1 MPILIRLP
9 RLAGLALLLAP
20 VFAPVLGGAQPAEA
34 AEPAAIVEDVEGAIK
49 DVQPFDYLVPGT
61 QLQLPPRTTLVI
73 GYLKSC
79 AHETITGGKVL
90 IGTEQSTVD
99 GGQLLRETVEC
110 DGGHMQLTANQ
121 AAKSGVMV
129 FRGTPRPAP
138 AAQPQLTVYGV
149 SPIFTLAGADRLEIT
164 RLDQAG
170 QPPLD
175 FPVARAKAGRSTAL
189 DLAKQNIALAPGGVY
204 QASGGAHSVVF
215 KIDALAK
222 PGAAPAVG
230 RLVRIE

>member
-1 MPILIRLP
+1 M
-9 RLAGLALLLAP
+9 
-20 VFAPVLGGAQPAEA
+20 
-34 AEPAAIVEDVEGAIK
+34 
-49 DVQPFDYLVPGT
+49 
-61 QLQLPPRTTLVI
+61 LQLPPRTTLVI

-79 AHETITGGKVL
+79 AHETITGGKVV
-90 IGTEQSTVD
+90 IGAEQSTID

-129 FRGTPRPAP
+129 FRGTPRPTP
-138 AAQPQLTVYGV
+138 AAQPPMQPQLTVYGI

-175 FPVARAKAGRSTAL
+175 FPVARAKTGRSTAV

>member
-1 MPILIRLP
+1 MPILTRLS
-9 RLAGLALLLAP
+9 RLTGLALVLAA
-20 VFAPVLGGAQPAEA
+20 APASVRPAA
-34 AEPAAIVEDVEGAIK
+34 AADPAAIIEDVQGAVK
-49 DVQPFDYLVPGT
+49 DVQPFDYVVAGT
-61 QLQLPPRTTLVI
+61 QIQLPPHATLVI

-79 AHETITGGKVL
+79 VHETITGGKIV
-90 IGTEQSTVD
+90 IGSDESRVD
-99 GGQLLRETVEC
+99 GGQVLRETVEC

-129 FRGTPRPAP
+129 FRGMPKSTAQPP
-138 AAQPQLTVYGV
+138 AQPQLTVYGV

-175 FPVARAKAGRSTAL
+175 LPIVRPKAGRSAAV
-189 DLAKQNIALAPGGVY
+189 DFAKQNIALAPGGVY
-204 QASGGAHSVVF
+204 QASGGTHSVVF
-215 KIDALAK
+215 KVDAAAK
-222 PGAAPAVG
+222 PGPAPAVG

>member
-1 MPILIRLP
+1 MPIPFRLS
-9 RLAGLALLLAP
+9 RLAGLALVLAP
-20 VFAPVLGGAQPAEA
+20 VLAGARPAAA
-34 AEPAAIVEDVEGAIK
+34 AEPAAIVEDVQGAIK
-49 DVQPFDYLVPGT
+49 DVQAFDYLAVGT
-61 QLQLPPRTTLVI
+61 QILLPPHATLVI

-79 AHETITGGKVL
+79 AHETITGGKIV
-90 IGTEQSTVD
+90 IGVEQSTVD

-129 FRGTPRPAP
+129 FRGTPKPAT
-138 AAQPQLTVYGV
+138 AQPQLTVYGI
-149 SPIFTLAGADRLEIT
+149 SPIFTLAGADRLEIK

-175 FPVARAKAGRSTAL
+175 FPIARAKVGRSTAV

-204 QASGGAHSVVF
+204 QASGGTHSVVF